1 VLHFPEEERL
11 PEVPEEQIE
20 RAANLV
26 QERKQEKNEALLTK
40 SIVNRLEG
48 LALFI
53 KECFT
58 FEWIAQPIPVAV
70 RSGAAALA
78 LILICTATYLYYQQ
92 SGPLGV
98 HMDIIGKT
106 REVTRGVPT
115 GKTIEKLVK
124 EGDTLFADDYCR
136 IHFELDQ
143 DAYAYILYLDSSGS
157 LQQLYPDPT
166 KAVPQKV
173 KANTQYTIPTGE
185 DKWFQLDENPGK
197 ETVFIVASDKPV
209 RDLQSFDSSI
219 QGLNKDDVLK
229 ALKKKARVLEV
240 LSFNHQ

>member
-11 PEVPEEQIE
+11 PEVPEAQIE
-20 RAANLV
+20 RVADLLQAS
-26 QERKQEKNEALLTK
+26 KQEKNEALLTK

-48 LALFI
+48 LVQFI
-53 KECFT
+53 KEYFT

-70 RSGAAALA
+70 RSGAAAFA
-78 LILICTATYLYYQQ
+78 LILICTATYFYYQQ

-98 HMDIIGKT
+98 HMEIMGKT

-115 GKTIEKLVK
+115 GKTIERLVK
-124 EGDTLFADDYCR
+124 EGDTLISDDYCR
-136 IHFELDQ
+136 INFELDQ
-143 DAYAYILYLDSSGS
+143 DAYAYILYLDSRGT

-166 KAVPQKV
+166 TAVPQKV
-173 KANTQYTIPTGE
+173 KANTQHTIPTGK

-209 RDLQSFDSSI
+209 SDLQAFYASI
-219 QGLNKDDVLK
+219 QGLSKDAVLK
-229 ALKKKARVLEV
+229 ALEKKAPVLEV